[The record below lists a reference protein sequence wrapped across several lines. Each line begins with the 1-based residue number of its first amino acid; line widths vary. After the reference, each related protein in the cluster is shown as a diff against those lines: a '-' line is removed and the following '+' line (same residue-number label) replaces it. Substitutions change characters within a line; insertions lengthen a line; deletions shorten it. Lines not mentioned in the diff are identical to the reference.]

1 MKGDYDRNFL
11 PIVEKN
17 MSTQET
23 APVKRLSDQEL
34 VRIDK
39 MNELKAMGIEPFGG
53 RFIPENRS
61 EDLKAKYAE
70 VSKEDLAEQAIAVKI
85 AGRIMT
91 KRGKG
96 KAGFMHI
103 QDNDGQIQVYVRK
116 DQLTE
121 DEFTV
126 FDKGDIGDIVGIE
139 GEMFKTQTGEVS
151 VKAKKYVHLSKALK
165 PLPEKFH
172 GISDDEIKFRKRY
185 LDIIMDRDVKDI
197 FMKKQKFWSTVRN
210 FMIEHDFLEV
220 ETPILETSSGGAAAT
235 PFATHHNALDIDVF
249 LRISMGELWQK
260 KLLVAGF
267 EKTFEIG
274 RQFRNEGM
282 SPEHLQDYTQMEFYW
297 AYADYKDGMEFT
309 KELYRRITKAVMGS
323 SKFSS
328 RGFDIDMDNEWIVYD
343 FETIIE
349 EKTGVNVFNT
359 SKEEVEAK
367 LDFYNVEY
375 DPNSGFWRLIDTL
388 WKVVRKD
395 LSGPG
400 FLVGQPVQLNPLPK
414 RMDEDNRKVAQMQII
429 LAGSEMGNGY
439 TELNDPIDL
448 EERFKEQREM
458 GEEGDEE
465 AHDHD
470 ETFIEALRYGMPPA
484 YGFGVSERLFSVM
497 MDRPIRECV
506 LFPLM
511 KPLSQ

>member
-1 MKGDYDRNFL
+1 MSNQENMNGRKLSEQEAIRVQKMEELREKGVD
-11 PIVEKN
+11 
-17 MSTQET
+17 
-23 APVKRLSDQEL
+23 
-34 VRIDK
+34 
-39 MNELKAMGIEPFGG
+39 PFGKK
-53 RFIPENRS
+53 FVPTHRS
-61 EDLKAKYAE
+61 EALKNEYEA
-70 VSKEDLAEQAIAVKI
+70 VSKEDLQEQNIPVSV

-103 QDNDGQIQVYVRK
+103 QDNDGQIQIYLRK
-116 DQLTE
+116 DQLSE
-121 DEFTV
+121 LEFSL
-126 FDKGDIGDIVGIE
+126 FEKADIGDIIGIE
-139 GEMFKTQTGEVS
+139 GVMFKTKTGEVS
-151 VKAKKYVHLSKALK
+151 VKANRYHHLTKALK

-172 GISDDEIKFRKRY
+172 GLTDEEQRFRKRY
-185 LDIIMDRDVKDI
+185 LDILMNNDVKEI
-197 FMKKQKFWSTVRN
+197 FLKKQKFWSTIRN
-210 FMIEHDFLEV
+210 YMIDHGFLEV

-297 AYADYKDGMEFT
+297 AYADFKDGMEFT
-309 KELYRRITKAVMGS
+309 KDLYRQITKAVMGS
-323 SKFSS
+323 SKFKT
-328 RGFDIDMDNEWIVYD
+328 RGFEIDMDKEWEIYD

-349 EKTGVNVFNT
+349 EQTGVNIFSA
-359 SKEEVEAK
+359 SKAEVEAK
-367 LDFYNVEY
+367 LDALHVEY
-375 DPNSGFWRLIDTL
+375 DPNQGFWRLVDVL

-395 LSGPG
+395 LAGPG

-414 RMDEDNRKVAQMQII
+414 RLEEDDRKVAQMQII

-448 EERFKEQREM
+448 EERFKEQRQM

-465 AHDHD
+465 AHEHD

-497 MDRPIRECV
+497 MDKPIRECV

-511 KPLSQ
+511 RPKN

>member
-1 MKGDYDRNFL
+1 MSEH
-11 PIVEKN
+11 VE
-17 MSTQET
+17 
-23 APVKRLSDQEL
+23 VKKKLSEQEL
-34 VRIDK
+34 IRIDK
-39 MNELKAMGIEPFGG
+39 LKDLEALGVDPFGR
-53 RFIPENRS
+53 RFDVTHHS
-61 EDLKAKYAE
+61 ESLKSTYGDMEKEALAAE
-70 VSKEDLAEQAIAVKI
+70 EISVSV

-103 QDNDGQIQVYVRK
+103 QDNDGQIQIYLRK
-116 DQLTE
+116 DQLSE
-121 DEFTV
+121 VEFTL
-126 FDKGDIGDIVGIE
+126 FDKCDLGDIVGIN
-139 GEMFKTQTGEVS
+139 GTVFKTNTGEIS
-151 VKAKKYVHLSKALK
+151 VKAKEYVHLTKALK
-165 PLPEKFH
+165 PLPEKYH
-172 GISDDEIKFRKRY
+172 GISDEEIKFRKRY
-185 LDIIMDRDVKDI
+185 LDIIMDREVKEL
-197 FMKKQKFWSTVRN
+197 FLKKQKFWGTIRN
-210 FMIEHDFLEV
+210 FLIENDFLEV
-220 ETPILETSSGGAAAT
+220 ETPVLETSSGGAAAT

-282 SPEHLQDYTQMEFYW
+282 SHEHLQDYTQMEFYW
-297 AYADYKDGMEFT
+297 AYADFKDGMEFC
-309 KELYRRITKAVMGS
+309 KEMYRRITKAVMGS
-323 SKFSS
+323 SKFST
-328 RGFDIDMDNEWIVYD
+328 RGFDIDMDNEWIIYD

-349 EKTGVNVFNT
+349 EKTGINIFNT
-359 SKEEVEAK
+359 TKEDIMKKFDA
-367 LDFYNVEY
+367 LHVEY
-375 DPNSGFWRLIDTL
+375 DPKIGFWRMVDVL

-414 RMDEDNRKVAQMQII
+414 RLKEDDRKVAQMQII

-439 TELNDPIDL
+439 TELNNPLDL
-448 EERFKEQREM
+448 EERFKEQRAM
-458 GEEGDEE
+458 EEAGDEE

-484 YGFGVSERLFSVM
+484 FGFGVSERLFSVM

-506 LFPLM
+506 FFPLM
-511 KPLSQ
+511 KPKA

>member
-1 MKGDYDRNFL
+1 
-11 PIVEKN
+11 
-17 MSTQET
+17 MSEQEYST
-23 APVKRLSDQEL
+23 SKLTEQEQI
-34 VRIDK
+34 RMEK
-39 MNELKAMGIEPFGG
+39 MNRLKEMGVDPFGQ
-53 RFIPENRS
+53 RFIPENHS
-61 EDLKAKYAE
+61 EALKEKYDTYSKEELADLK
-70 VSKEDLAEQAIAVKI
+70 VSVKV

-103 QDNDGQIQVYVRK
+103 QDNDGQIQIYLRQ
-116 DQLTE
+116 DQLSET
-121 DEFTV
+121 EFTL
-126 FDKGDIGDIVGIE
+126 FTIADIGDIVGIE
-139 GEMFKTQTGEVS
+139 GEMFKTKTGEVS
-151 VKAKKYVHLSKALK
+151 IKAQKYVHLTKALK
-165 PLPEKFH
+165 PLPEKYH
-172 GISDDEIKFRKRY
+172 GISDSEIKLRKRY
-185 LDIIMDRDVKDI
+185 LDITMDREVKEI
-197 FMKKQKFWSTVRN
+197 FIKKQKFWSTVRN
-210 FMIEHDFLEV
+210 YMIEHDFLEV

-297 AYADYKDGMEFT
+297 AYADVTDGMEFT
-309 KELYRRITKAVMGS
+309 KELYRKITKAVMGS
-323 SKFSS
+323 SKFTT
-328 RGFDIDMDNEWIVYD
+328 RGFDIDMDNEWEIYD
-343 FETIIE
+343 FEAIIE
-349 EKTGVNVFNT
+349 EKTGVNIFNAT
-359 SKEEVEAK
+359 KKEIEDK
-367 LDFYNVEY
+367 LDSLHVEY
-375 DPNSGFWRLIDTL
+375 DPNIGFWRLVDVL

-414 RMDEDNRKVAQMQII
+414 RMENDDRKVAQMQII

-448 EERFKEQREM
+448 EERFAEQRTM

-511 KPLSQ
+511 RPKN